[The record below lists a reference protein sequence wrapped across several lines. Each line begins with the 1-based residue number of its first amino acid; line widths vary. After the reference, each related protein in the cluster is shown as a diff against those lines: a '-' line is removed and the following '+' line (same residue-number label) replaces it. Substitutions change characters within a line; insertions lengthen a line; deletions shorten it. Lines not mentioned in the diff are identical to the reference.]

1 MAISKITGSGL
12 GTINSPVEF
21 TSADNL
27 TQLTITSTDADA
39 NTGPK
44 LDLIRNSASP
54 AANDILA
61 NIRFMGADSAGNS
74 LSYIGIFGQ
83 LIDPTDGSE
92 DGSLEVDVRLA
103 GTNRSRIISN
113 ATETVFN
120 DDSVDLD
127 FRVESNDNAN
137 MLFVDGGNNRV
148 TVAGLPI
155 TGEAS
160 AGRNMIINGAMN
172 VSQRGTTT
180 GTGGVGGTAAHY
192 PTLDRWQ
199 IEASGAGRATMSQ
212 TSDGPN
218 GISANCI
225 KLDCT
230 TADTDIAAGELF
242 LLEQRIEGQNLQRI
256 GKGVAGAK
264 QVTISFYVKASASF
278 TFALE
283 FVEVQHGRSCSK
295 LFDVTTDWNRIEL
308 TFPADVDD
316 GSSPI
321 VDDNA
326 AGVRLFFWLHG
337 GATFTSGTLQSGSF
351 ANQVS
356 ANRAA
361 GIDSFFS
368 NTANNFF
375 ITGVQME
382 VGPVATEFEQ
392 EDFGT
397 TLAKCKRYF
406 ERKEWGA
413 SSMDPCIQNTVSSGT
428 YSVYFDTKRAAPT
441 VITLPTPTRT
451 SDQANGISLLTS
463 GGAYRGSSG
472 SEAVTAARQCK
483 TNVRIQLTGFA
494 NSGAVGD
501 ATWAFYQTNTSSPVV
516 DPHID
521 FDSEL

>member
-1 MAISKITGSGL
+1 MTKART
-12 GTINSPVEF
+12 N
-21 TSADNL
+21 A
-27 TQLTITSTDADA
+27 
-39 NTGPK
+39 
-44 LDLIRNSASP
+44 SASP
-54 AANDILA
+54 A
-61 NIRFMGADSAGNS
+61 
-74 LSYIGIFGQ
+74 
-83 LIDPTDGSE
+83 
-92 DGSLEVDVRLA
+92 V
-103 GTNRSRIISN
+103 
-113 ATETVFN
+113 
-120 DDSVDLD
+120 
-127 FRVESNDNAN
+127 
-137 MLFVDGGNNRV
+137 
-148 TVAGLPI
+148 
-155 TGEAS
+155 
-160 AGRNMIINGAMN
+160 GRNMVINGAMN

-392 EDFGT
+392 ENITT
-397 TLAKCKRYF
+397 TLTKCQRYYQKQIATGTVF
-406 ERKEWGA
+406 ERFGSGFA
-413 SSMDPCIQNTVSSGT
+413 SATNNFNTIIPMQVPMRATPALETTGT
-428 YSVYFDTKRAAPT
+428 VGNYGVFH
-441 VITLPTPTRT
+441 
-451 SDQANGISLLTS
+451 TS
-463 GGAYRGSSG
+463 G
-472 SEAVTAARQCK
+472 VTAA
-483 TNVRIQLTGFA
+483 TGIA
-494 NSGAVGD
+494 IDGNADGHAKQVGVNIADSNSGFTVGRSGMFI
-501 ATWAFYQTNTSSPVV
+501 ANNTAAAFIALSA
-516 DPHID
+516 
-521 FDSEL
+521 EL